1 MIAANAHF
9 VKDPCFDVP
18 RHTVDIMTKLDDL
31 DTRVS
36 PRRPQHAFGILDPHH
51 LAVAGPMRTASLAG
65 DATPPA
71 RAGRL
76 HSMAAVFST
85 IGATGFSNP
94 GEQIRAWTL
103 WLGVINIAMATALG
117 LSLYAL
123 LR

>member
-1 MIAANAHF
+1 
-9 VKDPCFDVP
+9 
-18 RHTVDIMTKLDDL
+18 MTKLDDL

-36 PRRPQHAFGILDPHH
+36 PRRPQHAFGIFDPHH
-51 LAVAGPMRTASLAG
+51 LAVAGPVRTDSLTG
-65 DATPPA
+65 DVARPA

-76 HSMAAVFST
+76 QSMAAVFST

-103 WLGVINIAMATALG
+103 WLGAINVAMAVALG
-117 LSLYAL
+117 LSLYAV